1 MKVKRIYETMEYGP
15 AQESSSAANEWLEKH
30 NRTFNLF
37 IDGKWQSP
45 KSAKYFESINPAN
58 KKFLAKISEAN
69 KEDVDKAVKAA
80 RTALPKWV
88 RSGVHVRARYLY
100 ALAR

>member
-1 MKVKRIYETMEYGP
+1 MEYGP
-15 AQESSSAANEWLEKH
+15 AQESSSAADEWLEKH

-69 KEDVDKAVKAA
+69 KADVDKAVTAA
-80 RTALPKWV
+80 RTALPKWLK
-88 RSGVHVRARYLY
+88 S
-100 ALAR
+100 